1 MASSTN
7 KSICI
12 LYELACS
19 QRSDSGA
26 WYEVKDE
33 EKNKEQKGKKVP
45 YPNPSPFFLI
55 TSFCTV
61 PTFWKPGTGYVH
73 NKYCLSAKNK
83 FQDRLCHWNIP
94 FNLSIFKGV
103 LNLSF
108 QQTTPR
114 ETYSIWFSTD
124 LIWGYLKWHFKTNW
138 LWLVFLYCLV
148 VNWVW
153 GVLWPYHFLASHTI

>member
-1 MASSTN
+1 MERGMKSKSKKKIKSKRGRGSPTLTLHHFFWSHLFAQSPHSESLEQAMYTTST
-7 KSICI
+7 
-12 LYELACS
+12 
-19 QRSDSGA
+19 
-26 WYEVKDE
+26 V
-33 EKNKEQKGKKVP
+33 
-45 YPNPSPFFLI
+45 
-55 TSFCTV
+55 
-61 PTFWKPGTGYVH
+61 
-73 NKYCLSAKNK
+73 CLLKTNSRIDYATEI
-83 FQDRLCHWNIP
+83 FP